1 MYNNFKGKFTP
12 KNPEKYSGNV
22 KKIIYRSSWERL
34 LMVYCD
40 KKDQILQWSSEEYK
54 IPYVFDGKNRT
65 YYPDFWIEMVDH
77 TGEIQRKIIEIK
89 PHYQKKWKINKVKW
103 KQARKFAKEN
113 HMTFEVMTEK
123 ELF

>member
-54 IPYVFDGKNRT
+54 IPYVFEGKNRT

-77 TGEIQRKIIEIK
+77 TGEIQEKDHRDKTSLSKEVED
-89 PHYQKKWKINKVKW
+89 QQGQVETGE
-103 KQARKFAKEN
+103 KFAKEN